1 MSDRLDYVGS
11 VTRIQGRALGAVGG
25 LLTIDAAACISSV
38 NSDDMAAFESE
49 QGRTKSVYV
58 SRPLGT
64 VELTDETCLT
74 GHYHHGG
81 V

>member
-25 LLTIDAAACISSV
+25 LLTIDAAACIPSI

-58 SRPLGT
+58 SHPLGT
-64 VELTDETCLT
+64 MELTD
-74 GHYHHGG
+74 
-81 V
+81 

>member
-38 NSDDMAAFESE
+38 NMAAFESE

-74 GHYHHGG
+74 ENYHHGG